1 MSDLISREDALDA
14 VEGWM
19 GYPIV
24 DETLVRVMTDIKDLP
39 SAQTSG
45 DLISRE
51 ETYKVLTDYYHH
63 TTEVQHSGLREA
75 LGRVPSAERTGEWKY
90 KMHDAY
96 IQRTCSACGWS
107 ERMYHRNRNQDGL
120 ARNYCP
126 NCGARMKGEEE

>member
-1 MSDLISREDALDA
+1 MMDDVIRRTDALKTFQDICSDVPCRLCPMMEDADTMFCKL
-14 VEGWM
+14 ERW
-19 GYPIV
+19 I
-24 DETLVRVMTDIKDLP
+24 
-39 SAQTSG
+39 
-45 DLISRE
+45 E
-51 ETYKVLTDYYHH
+51 EL
-63 TTEVQHSGLREA
+63 
-75 LGRVPSAERTGEWKY
+75 PSAERTGEWKY